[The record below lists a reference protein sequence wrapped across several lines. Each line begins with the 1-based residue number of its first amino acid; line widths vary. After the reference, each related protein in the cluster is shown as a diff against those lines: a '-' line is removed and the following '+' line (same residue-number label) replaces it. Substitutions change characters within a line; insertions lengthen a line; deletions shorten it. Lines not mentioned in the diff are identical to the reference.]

1 MADGTTFKIDGQE
14 VIAQRGQTILQ
25 AAMDQDIYIPYLC
38 YYPKM
43 KPVGSCRT
51 CMVEV
56 EANGRKMIV
65 AACTTPPMP
74 DAEVTVNN
82 DAVKELRR
90 DVIELLMTEHPHG
103 CLTCHRI
110 ELCGPQDI
118 CQRHVTVTDRCTICP
133 KNERCE
139 LKDTV
144 RMVELDLRTP
154 LNYHRRDIPI
164 HSDDPFYDRDYN
176 LCIVCSRCVR
186 VCDEVRFDTALT
198 LTSRSGVSLVGT
210 AHGTSLL
217 ESGCEFCG
225 ACVDVCPTGALTER
239 EYKWEK
245 AVAEV
250 TTVCTNCAVGCQMIA
265 EVNKFGKVVRFRGDL
280 AGAANNGQA
289 CMTGKFGYE
298 YTNHNSRLKRPY
310 IRENGILRKATWD
323 EALERIKHGLGGRS
337 AQEVAII
344 TSPRGSNED
353 QYIAAKFAS
362 GVLKTPNIDSALNSN
377 NAMLSRLETR
387 LGAGAAT
394 NPIWDIENSKSL
406 LVVAGNPT
414 EEQNVLAVPAKKA
427 VREGAKLVVIDSRET
442 ELTRYA
448 TEWLRPRQ
456 GSEALL
462 IAGIARAILDEA
474 LEDQEFVGSRIDGD
488 EELKQSLWSFDLAKV
503 SRDTGIEESQIRRAA
518 RIFADSDAGAILLG
532 NDGLDDAAAEQVVD
546 AVVDLAAITGNLG
559 KKSGGIYPLFQGANT
574 LGARDMGATPGEN
587 GLGVSAM
594 IAGMATGN
602 VKAALVM
609 ADGVSGYTPSLEG
622 LPQALGNL
630 DFLVVSAVLDSE
642 ITANAD
648 VVLPAATYAEQN
660 STVTNVERRVQMLR
674 ITAEPRN
681 EEKTGWE
688 TVAAIATAI
697 AGSNSGFDHSSASDV
712 FAEISTNVAN
722 YSGLSHDRLQSGG
735 VQWPSNTADD
745 SDSAVLF
752 SDASSKVSVVTL
764 NYDDLAKSIEN
775 TSLKFA
781 PGRVLS
787 QPERDVTVRKPGEMN
802 YIDREQLVQIHP
814 DDAKSAG
821 LNEGDTIQVKTAD
834 GHVLARGRAVLD
846 SPQIGIVGTTT
857 LFGEL
862 ATKMHELEAPDWT
875 PQMPGLCYS
884 TVTLETAPVEQEAGA
899 AAD

>member
-1 MADGTTFKIDGQE
+1 
-14 VIAQRGQTILQ
+14 
-25 AAMDQDIYIPYLC
+25 
-38 YYPKM
+38 
-43 KPVGSCRT
+43 
-51 CMVEV
+51 
-56 EANGRKMIV
+56 
-65 AACTTPPMP
+65 
-74 DAEVTVNN
+74 
-82 DAVKELRR
+82 
-90 DVIELLMTEHPHG
+90 
-103 CLTCHRI
+103 
-110 ELCGPQDI
+110 
-118 CQRHVTVTDRCTICP
+118 
-133 KNERCE
+133 
-139 LKDTV
+139 
-144 RMVELDLRTP
+144 
-154 LNYHRRDIPI
+154 
-164 HSDDPFYDRDYN
+164 
-176 LCIVCSRCVR
+176 
-186 VCDEVRFDTALT
+186 
-198 LTSRSGVSLVGT
+198 
-210 AHGTSLL
+210 
-217 ESGCEFCG
+217 
-225 ACVDVCPTGALTER
+225 
-239 EYKWEK
+239 
-245 AVAEV
+245 
-250 TTVCTNCAVGCQMIA
+250 
-265 EVNKFGKVVRFRGDL
+265 
-280 AGAANNGQA
+280 
-289 CMTGKFGYE
+289 
-298 YTNHNSRLKRPY
+298 
-310 IRENGILRKATWD
+310 
-323 EALERIKHGLGGRS
+323 
-337 AQEVAII
+337 
-344 TSPRGSNED
+344 
-353 QYIAAKFAS
+353 
-362 GVLKTPNIDSALNSN
+362 
-377 NAMLSRLETR
+377 MLSRLETR

-752 SDASSKVSVVTL
+752 SDASLKVSVVTL

-846 SPQIGIVGTTT
+846 SPQIGLVGTTT

-875 PQMPGLCYS
+875 PQMPGLGYS

>member
-310 IRENGILRKATWD
+310 VRENGILRKATWD

>member
-310 IRENGILRKATWD
+310 VRENGILRKATWD

-752 SDASSKVSVVTL
+752 SDASLKVSVVTL

-802 YIDREQLVQIHP
+802 YIDREQLVQIYP